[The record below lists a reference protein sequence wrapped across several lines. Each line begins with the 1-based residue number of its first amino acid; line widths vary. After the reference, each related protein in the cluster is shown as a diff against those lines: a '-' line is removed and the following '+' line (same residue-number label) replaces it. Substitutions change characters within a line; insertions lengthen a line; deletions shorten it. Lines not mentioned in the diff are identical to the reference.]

1 MPAADQP
8 VRILLLE
15 DSDIDA
21 ELISRQL
28 DKVAGLVLERAIIR
42 REFERLLEERRF
54 DLILSDYSVPGFDG
68 VDALRLAR
76 KVDPAVPFIFVSGV
90 LGEEFATETLRAGA
104 TDYVTKK
111 SLPRLP
117 MVVSRALIE
126 AAERRGRLRVTE
138 ALKESEERFRVMAN
152 NAPALI
158 WEVDTG
164 GRITFAN
171 NRFASEFDIRPERM
185 VAEGWRCFVHEEDW
199 AAFER
204 QRNALLAARATFTA
218 DVRVRTGK
226 GVVRWVRCESRP
238 RTGEDGTFLGYVGC
252 AVDITGAK
260 AARDALEKEVEAR
273 TEELKLKEEALRQA
287 QKMEA
292 IGQLTGGIAH
302 DFNNM
307 LAGIIGSA
315 DLLRKR
321 LTTGRYDECERYV
334 EAVVSAANRAAALT
348 QRLLAFSRQQ
358 TLDLQAID
366 AAQHIVS
373 LGELL
378 KRTIGPSIELVTNL
392 DADLWPASTDA
403 NQFESALLNLAIN
416 ARDAMPK
423 GGRLTIRGE
432 NVAVDSD
439 GELAAGD
446 YVKISISDNG
456 SGMDAQTLAKA
467 IDPFFTTKPIG
478 QGTGLGLSMVY
489 GFMSQT
495 GGHLDIHSE
504 VCEGTVVSL
513 FLPRASAAGDDRGVV
528 AVPVPAPRNGSP
540 PGTVYVVEDEPIV
553 RMLVVDH
560 LEELGYRVM
569 EAGNAEQALS
579 ALRQD
584 DEIDLLL
591 TDVGLPGMSG
601 RQLAEEARK
610 LRPELAIIF
619 ATGYADGAAS
629 RSDLVGEN
637 MDLIGKPF
645 DVDDLAA
652 RIGALLSRAS

>member
-171 NRFASEFDIRPERM
+171 NRFASEFHIRPERM

-226 GVVRWVRCESRP
+226 GVVRWIRCESRP

-252 AVDITGAK
+252 AVDITGPRRLATHSK
-260 AARDALEKEVEAR
+260 KRSRPAR
-273 TEELKLKEEALRQA
+273 
-287 QKMEA
+287 
-292 IGQLTGGIAH
+292 
-302 DFNNM
+302 
-307 LAGIIGSA
+307 
-315 DLLRKR
+315 
-321 LTTGRYDECERYV
+321 
-334 EAVVSAANRAAALT
+334 
-348 QRLLAFSRQQ
+348 
-358 TLDLQAID
+358 
-366 AAQHIVS
+366 
-373 LGELL
+373 
-378 KRTIGPSIELVTNL
+378 
-392 DADLWPASTDA
+392 
-403 NQFESALLNLAIN
+403 
-416 ARDAMPK
+416 
-423 GGRLTIRGE
+423 
-432 NVAVDSD
+432 
-439 GELAAGD
+439 
-446 YVKISISDNG
+446 
-456 SGMDAQTLAKA
+456 
-467 IDPFFTTKPIG
+467 
-478 QGTGLGLSMVY
+478 
-489 GFMSQT
+489 
-495 GGHLDIHSE
+495 
-504 VCEGTVVSL
+504 
-513 FLPRASAAGDDRGVV
+513 
-528 AVPVPAPRNGSP
+528 
-540 PGTVYVVEDEPIV
+540 
-553 RMLVVDH
+553 
-560 LEELGYRVM
+560 
-569 EAGNAEQALS
+569 
-579 ALRQD
+579 
-584 DEIDLLL
+584 
-591 TDVGLPGMSG
+591 
-601 RQLAEEARK
+601 
-610 LRPELAIIF
+610 
-619 ATGYADGAAS
+619 
-629 RSDLVGEN
+629 RS
-637 MDLIGKPF
+637 
-645 DVDDLAA
+645 
-652 RIGALLSRAS
+652 SS